1 MLALLAT
8 AGCASLGPSDG
19 PPAKAPPGAGVPDA
33 QPRPEP
39 RSRYGNPP
47 HYEVFGKRYYV
58 MDESI
63 GYTERGVA
71 SWYGKKFHGRRTS
84 SGEPYDMYGMTA
96 AHKSL
101 PLPTYARVTNLRNG
115 RSIVVRINDRGPF
128 VDNRLI
134 DLSYAA
140 ATRLD
145 MVREGTTLVEVEAI
159 DTRPL
164 ATTPASVATT
174 TPSATPATAGP
185 ATPSPEPIEPPAP
198 VVARADAPAPSA
210 APATVA
216 EPATGDVAAA
226 PVEATMEP
234 TPTATV
240 LYMQVGAFSDA
251 ENALRMQGRLL
262 GGGLDNVVIHSDLT
276 GEPPVYKVRVGPI
289 ASVENYD
296 TVVARLRGL
305 GLNDTHLTTE

>member
-145 MVREGTTLVEVEAI
+145 MVREGTTLVEIEAI
-159 DTRPL
+159 DTRAL
-164 ATTPASVATT
+164 A
-174 TPSATPATAGP
+174 ATPEP
-185 ATPSPEPIEPPAP
+185 APAVAAAPAPEPPAP
-198 VVARADAPAPSA
+198 APVSEPMAMAASPS
-210 APATVA
+210 
-216 EPATGDVAAA
+216 AAA
-226 PVEATMEP
+226 PVADTPAADTPAAGAPSAEASMEP
-234 TPTATV
+234 PASVRV

-262 GGGLDNVVIHSDLT
+262 GGGLDNVVIHSDPT

-296 TVVARLRGL
+296 TVVARLRGM